1 MMTASHE
8 ESTIDERLNK
18 VDAAIREYLENHYEN
33 LSFQV
38 FHEHAHVVFG
48 SDDEEP
54 YIRFHIVFDG
64 SFSELENRRID
75 REIGR
80 VRDLLA
86 AVGISEFPVL
96 SYVSKADWKRYRP
109 RSLAGA

>member
-1 MMTASHE
+1 MTARQD
-8 ESTIDERLNK
+8 ESTIDERLTK
-18 VDAAIREYLENHYEN
+18 VDDAIRQYLEKYYEN
-33 LSFQV
+33 ISFEV
-38 FHEHAHVVFG
+38 FHERARVVFG

-64 SFSELENRRID
+64 KFSELENRRID

-80 VRDLLA
+80 VRDLLS

-96 SYVSKADWKRYRP
+96 SYVSKADWKRYRH
-109 RSLAGA
+109 RMLAGA

>member
-1 MMTASHE
+1 MTASDDK
-8 ESTIDERLNK
+8 STIEERLNK
-18 VDAAIREYLENHYEN
+18 VDDAIREYLENYYEN

-48 SDDEEP
+48 TEDEEP

-86 AVGISEFPVL
+86 TVGIGEFPVL
-96 SYVSKADWKRYRP
+96 SYVSKADWKRYRH
-109 RSLAGA
+109 RMLADA